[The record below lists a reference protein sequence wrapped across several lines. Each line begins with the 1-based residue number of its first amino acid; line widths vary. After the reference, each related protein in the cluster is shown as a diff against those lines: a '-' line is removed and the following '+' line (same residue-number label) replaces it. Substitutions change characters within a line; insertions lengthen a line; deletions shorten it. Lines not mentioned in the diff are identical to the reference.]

1 MLLSSCPPKGVTWS
15 RPQKK
20 KKVKDLKPAGEVE
33 GQAGDIGRLDLGDQ
47 LDVVHE
53 AFLVH

>member
-1 MLLSSCPPKGVTWS
+1 MLPAERRDMVAAVDLT
-15 RPQKK
+15 
-20 KKVKDLKPAGEVE
+20 KDLKPAGEVE

-53 AFLVH
+53 FFLVR